1 MSSAV
6 GLKGFTQLLT
16 SLSRLK
22 VLSLQLLTL
31 LFRLTKPMISAYGAD
46 QEHLEHPSTEAIVK
60 GV

>member
-16 SLSRLK
+16 SLLGLK

-31 LFRLTKPMISAYGAD
+31 LFRLTKSVISAYGAV